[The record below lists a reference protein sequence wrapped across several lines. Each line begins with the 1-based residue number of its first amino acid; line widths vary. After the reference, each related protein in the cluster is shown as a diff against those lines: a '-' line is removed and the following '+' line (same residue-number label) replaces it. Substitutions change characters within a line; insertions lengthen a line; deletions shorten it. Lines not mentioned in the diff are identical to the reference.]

1 MDGTCETGCM
11 RKDKEPHLTKSS
23 FCKVDRSSYDRKRKV
38 GSQLRPW
45 DVGSGSG
52 AYFFPEVLLV
62 VRI

>member
-1 MDGTCETGCM
+1 M